1 MARDA
6 LKKIVK
12 AAASTKNV
20 KPVFANHSYFS
31 FCEEKEWGQTTSFLR
46 VKNPIGQKFRKK

>member
-6 LKKIVK
+6 LKKIVR

-20 KPVFANHSYFS
+20 KPVFANHPYFS
-31 FCEEKEWGQTTSFLR
+31 YCEEKEWGRATSFLR
-46 VKNPIGQKFRKK
+46 LQEPLIKKSRKK